1 VLPVFASQVFGGG
14 GPTLGL
20 LTGASGVGA
29 LISALSL
36 AARKTVVGL
45 THNLQTSATM
55 LGVGLVLFAVSK
67 TLWLS
72 VLLMAVVGFGIMQA
86 LAVSNTIIQTLIS
99 DEKRGRVMSY
109 YTMAVAGA
117 TPFGSLVV
125 GAVANRLGAP
135 ITLVGA
141 GLLSLVASIWFT
153 TELPKVRAVM
163 RPIYRELGLLPASD
177 LD

>member
-1 VLPVFASQVFGGG
+1 MRLKTWLVAA
-14 GPTLGL
+14 LGL
-20 LTGASGVGA
+20 GCLV
-29 LISALSL
+29 
-36 AARKTVVGL
+36 
-45 THNLQTSATM
+45 
-55 LGVGLVLFAVSK
+55 VLFALSK

-86 LAVSNTIIQTLIS
+86 LAGANTIIQTLIS

-117 TPFGSLVV
+117 TPFGSLAI
-125 GAVANRLGAP
+125 GAVASRLGAP
-135 ITLVGA
+135 LTLVAA
-141 GLLSLVASIWFT
+141 GLLCLVASIWFT

-163 RPIYRELGLLPASD
+163 RPIYRELGLLPARD